1 MVKFPEMTGTQLDLT
16 ETELDINMSFD
27 LIRVDGKAITLSGIG
42 GGRLSLYLY
51 ITAFAVI
58 LSSIIPK
65 KVIINYRDTKLIQ
78 WY

>member
-1 MVKFPEMTGTQLDLT
+1 VKLPDITGTLT
-16 ETELDINMSFD
+16 ETGLDVNMTFD

-51 ITAFAVI
+51 ITAKLVI

-65 KVIINYRDTKLIQ
+65 KVIINILSVKLIQ